1 MDQDKTSGAT
11 KEDDK
16 YIKNQAWTNDEFHI
30 SGQLKYHKISNN
42 IELKSERPILVIY
55 SGHLRSFSETYKT
68 HPQELCTQFNSFVTI
83 MHTWDTVYPETLSW
97 HKQNINKEP
106 EEATSVLD
114 IINSVVVPDYLRID
128 SQDVSIQYRID
139 KNNIETKSLDG
150 MNYGLMFF
158 KHSRRSAISMA
169 LQFAQQHNL
178 SEECL
183 CIIMR
188 PDIALRNSINYDV
201 LLKKLRNHLCIS
213 LKLSNL
219 IKVKSVRQ

>member
-1 MDQDKTSGAT
+1 MDQDKTSGAK

-83 MHTWDTVYPETLSW
+83 MHTWNTVYPETLSW

-114 IINSVVVPDYLRID
+114 IINSVVVPDYLVD

-139 KNNIETKSLDG
+139 KNNIETKSLD
-150 MNYGLMFF
+150 NRLWINVF
-158 KHSRRSAISMA
+158 KHSRRSAISNCS
-169 LQFAQQHNL
+169 LFSNITFQRNVFA
-178 SEECL
+178 
-183 CIIMR
+183 
-188 PDIALRNSINYDV
+188 
-201 LLKKLRNHLCIS
+201 
-213 LKLSNL
+213 
-219 IKVKSVRQ
+219 